1 MLTFQINC
9 YFSPFFIGCCAF
21 VILFSKQCFT
31 IVFKSSSLWQLWLYN
46 NSVFS
51 NFSYVLVREYICK
64 AEAKNRRIYYHNMY
78 ISLKLFSLW
87 LNICLNHPFMAYLE
101 WIIPIRFTLLCVK
114 DIWEWFFLSTFKHSF
129 NTYHECIYAI
139 KRFPF
144 GPIVKL

>member
-9 YFSPFFIGCCAF
+9 FFPLSLLDAVLSSSF
-21 VILFSKQCFT
+21 YSKQCFT
-31 IVFKSSSLWQLWLYN
+31 FVFKFSSLWQLWLYN

-87 LNICLNHPFMAYLE
+87 LNICLNHPFTAYLE
-101 WIIPIRFTLLCVK
+101 WSTPTLYFLCVK
-114 DIWEWFFLSTFKHSF
+114 YIWEWFFLSTFKHSF
-129 NTYHECIYAI
+129 NTYHECIYVI

>member
-9 YFSPFFIGCCAF
+9 YFSPFFIGCSASSF
-21 VILFSKQCFT
+21 YSKQCFT
-31 IVFKSSSLWQLWLYN
+31 IVFKSSSLWPLWLYN

-114 DIWEWFFLSTFKHSF
+114 DIWEWFFISTFKHSF

>member
-1 MLTFQINC
+1 MLTVQINC
-9 YFSPFFIGCCAF
+9 FLYWMSCFRHPFILSNVSPLFTHLHRYDNCDFIITQFSVIFHTYWYVNISVRQKPKIEEFI
-21 VILFSKQCFT
+21 IT
-31 IVFKSSSLWQLWLYN
+31 I
-46 NSVFS
+46 
-51 NFSYVLVREYICK
+51 
-64 AEAKNRRIYYHNMY
+64 NMY

>member
-1 MLTFQINC
+1 MLTVQINC
-9 YFSPFFIGCCAF
+9 FFPLSLLDVLLSSSF
-21 VILFSKQCFT
+21 YSRQCFT

-51 NFSYVLVREYICK
+51 NFSYLLIREYIRK
-64 AEAKNRRIYYHNMY
+64 AETKNRRIYYHNMY

-87 LNICLNHPFMAYLE
+87 INICLNHPFMAYLE

-129 NTYHECIYAI
+129 NTYHECIYVI

>member
-9 YFSPFFIGCCAF
+9 YFPLSLLDVLLSSSFY
-21 VILFSKQCFT
+21 SKQCFT

-78 ISLKLFSLW
+78 ISLNLFSLW

-129 NTYHECIYAI
+129 STYHECIYAI